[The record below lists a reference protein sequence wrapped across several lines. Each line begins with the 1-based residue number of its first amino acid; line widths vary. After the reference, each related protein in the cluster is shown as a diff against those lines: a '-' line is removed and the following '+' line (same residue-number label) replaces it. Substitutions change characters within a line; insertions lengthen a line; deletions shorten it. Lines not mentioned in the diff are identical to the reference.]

1 MATLDIKYLCN
12 PTDGTPGPAFDA
24 FEVDAMNAASK
35 GDKRGYSV
43 ADTWLGIDEG
53 GSDPRGHDVQDSW
66 RSVASR
72 RAFNAQAL
80 TCVDSRQGGSVVAQ
94 LRAQAPLACPYHTH
108 MTDPSPMDET
118 DLPPY
123 RWQV

>member
-43 ADTWLGIDEG
+43 ADTWLGE
-53 GSDPRGHDVQDSW
+53 
-66 RSVASR
+66 ASLLVER
-72 RAFNAQAL
+72 LMRKL
-80 TCVDSRQGGSVVAQ
+80 
-94 LRAQAPLACPYHTH
+94 
-108 MTDPSPMDET
+108 
-118 DLPPY
+118 
-123 RWQV
+123 

>member
-53 GSDPRGHDVQDSW
+53 GSDP
-66 RSVASR
+66 
-72 RAFNAQAL
+72 
-80 TCVDSRQGGSVVAQ
+80 T
-94 LRAQAPLACPYHTH
+94 APA
-108 MTDPSPMDET
+108 
-118 DLPPY
+118 LPPGATAMAVEAVL
-123 RWQV
+123 RRRTADAHARRTSIDRALSIS